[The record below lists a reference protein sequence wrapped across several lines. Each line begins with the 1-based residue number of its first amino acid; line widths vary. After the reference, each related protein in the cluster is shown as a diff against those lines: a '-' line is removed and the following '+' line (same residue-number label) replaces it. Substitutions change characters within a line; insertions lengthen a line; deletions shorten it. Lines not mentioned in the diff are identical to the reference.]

1 MALGVALAAGV
12 AYVFVSG
19 SYRMI
24 SYEVLLQNYEILA
37 RFVAEQGFVAILMF
51 GAIYASAVALS
62 VPCAL
67 VMTLTAGVL
76 FGTWV
81 GAGVALIGSSLGACV
96 LFLIARTT
104 IGRALALRAGPAVAR
119 LTSSFRKDAF
129 NYLLMLRLTPIIP
142 FWIVNLAPALIG
154 VRFGTFAAATFIGM
168 TPTTLAIASAAAGLS
183 GVVKAQAAELRT
195 CRESGAANCTANF
208 DPSSLLSTQTALALV
223 FLATLS
229 LVPVLVRR
237 WKARSATRVS

>member
-119 LTSSFRKDAF
+119 LTSGFRKDAF

>member
-37 RFVAEQGFVAILMF
+37 RFVADQGFVAILMF

-81 GAGVALIGSSLGACV
+81 GASVALIGSSLGACV

-119 LTSSFRKDAF
+119 LTSGFRKDAF

-237 WKARSATRVS
+237 WKARAATRVS

>member
-1 MALGVALAAGV
+1 MAVGAALGTGV

-19 SYRMI
+19 LHRII
-24 SYEVLLQNYEILA
+24 SYEMLLQNYEILA
-37 RFVAEQGFVAILMF
+37 GFVADQGLVAILLF

-81 GAGVALIGSSLGACV
+81 GASVALVGSSLGACA

-104 IGRALALRAGPAVAR
+104 VGRVVALRAGPAFAR
-119 LTSSFRKDAF
+119 FTSGFRKDAF

-142 FWIVNLAPALIG
+142 FWMVNLAPALVG
-154 VRFGTFAAATFIGM
+154 VRFRTFAAATFIGM
-168 TPTTLAIASAAAGLS
+168 TPTTLALASAAAGLS
-183 GVVKAQAAELRT
+183 GVIQAQAAELRT
-195 CRESGAANCTANF
+195 CRAGGVATCEANF
-208 DPSSLLSTQTALALV
+208 DLSSLLSTQTALALV
-223 FLATLS
+223 TLATLA

-237 WKARSATRVS
+237 WQARSTTQAP

>member
-1 MALGVALAAGV
+1 MALGAALAAGV

-37 RFVAEQGFVAILMF
+37 RFVADQGFVAILMF

-81 GAGVALIGSSLGACV
+81 GASVALIGSSLGACV

-119 LTSSFRKDAF
+119 LTSGFRKDAF

>member
-37 RFVAEQGFVAILMF
+37 RFVADQGFVAIWMF

-81 GAGVALIGSSLGACV
+81 GASIALIGSSLGACV

-119 LTSSFRKDAF
+119 LTSGFRKDAF